1 MQKYLYKKTSKE
13 SYTIGVYTTIEL
25 LKARPESV
33 IEVILSSKGERNKGI
48 HKIIELCKKNKT
60 PLKYNDNLVGK
71 LTRSDNNYAVAIFKK
86 YSADPTKHD
95 NHLVLIKPSDMG
107 NTGTIIRSMT
117 AFNLTSLIIIKPAV
131 DIFDPKTVRS
141 SMGSLFGIKFRYFDH
156 FYFIGGFVFGHFPT
170 EKTIAIGAGLLLF
183 VLPFL
188 LRLLRYRTQARTYR
202 RAGDTPDWAGGTNC
216 ERGIRCSHAKGHF
229 RRPNHRA
236 GDSGSHIRLGTGT
249 FFRAFL

>member
-141 SMGSLFGIKFRYFDH
+141 SMGSLFGIKFRYFDSFEDYLKGFENLSRPRH
-156 FYFIGGFVFGHFPT
+156 LYGFDVSGKKSLNDIKFEKPYSLIFGNEGEGFVEKIKEQITKSGELVKIPQNENIDSLNLSVAVGIALFKGFT
-170 EKTIAIGAGLLLF
+170 EK
-183 VLPFL
+183 
-188 LRLLRYRTQARTYR
+188 
-202 RAGDTPDWAGGTNC
+202 
-216 ERGIRCSHAKGHF
+216 
-229 RRPNHRA
+229 
-236 GDSGSHIRLGTGT
+236 
-249 FFRAFL
+249 

>member
-141 SMGSLFGIKFRYFDH
+141 SMGSLFGIKFRYFDSFEDYLKGFENLSRPRH
-156 FYFIGGFVFGHFPT
+156 LYGFDISGKKSLTDIKFEKPYSLIFGNEGEGFVEKIKEQITKSGELVKIPQNENIDSLNLSVAVGIALFKGFT
-170 EKTIAIGAGLLLF
+170 EK
-183 VLPFL
+183 
-188 LRLLRYRTQARTYR
+188 
-202 RAGDTPDWAGGTNC
+202 
-216 ERGIRCSHAKGHF
+216 
-229 RRPNHRA
+229 
-236 GDSGSHIRLGTGT
+236 
-249 FFRAFL
+249 

>member
-25 LKARPESV
+25 LKSRPESV

-141 SMGSLFGIKFRYFDH
+141 SMGSLFGIKFRYFDSFEDYLKGFENLSRPRH
-156 FYFIGGFVFGHFPT
+156 LYGFDISGKKSLTDIKFEKPYSLIFGNEGEGFV
-170 EKTIAIGAGLLLF
+170 EKIKEQITKSGELVKIPQNESVDSLNLSVAVGIALF
-183 VLPFL
+183 
-188 LRLLRYRTQARTYR
+188 
-202 RAGDTPDWAGGTNC
+202 
-216 ERGIRCSHAKGHF
+216 KGF
-229 RRPNHRA
+229 SEKN
-236 GDSGSHIRLGTGT
+236 
-249 FFRAFL
+249 

>member
-141 SMGSLFGIKFRYFDH
+141 SMGSLFGIKFRYFDSFEDYLKGFENLSRPRH
-156 FYFIGGFVFGHFPT
+156 LYGFDISGKKSLTDIKFEKPYSLIFGNEGEGFVEKIKEQITKSGELIKIPQNENIDSLNLSVAVGIALFKGFT
-170 EKTIAIGAGLLLF
+170 EK
-183 VLPFL
+183 
-188 LRLLRYRTQARTYR
+188 
-202 RAGDTPDWAGGTNC
+202 
-216 ERGIRCSHAKGHF
+216 
-229 RRPNHRA
+229 
-236 GDSGSHIRLGTGT
+236 
-249 FFRAFL
+249 